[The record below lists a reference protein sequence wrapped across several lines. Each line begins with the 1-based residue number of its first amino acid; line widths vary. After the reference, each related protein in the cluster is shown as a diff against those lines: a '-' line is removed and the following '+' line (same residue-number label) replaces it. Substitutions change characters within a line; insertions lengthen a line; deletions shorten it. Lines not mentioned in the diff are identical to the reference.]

1 VRGVNGTHP
10 SRGGPHVVPP
20 PPPPPPPSSPHPP
33 RRPGAGLLRARRTV
47 DRVRR
52 AGGLRPVRHA
62 RGELGATPADVA
74 QPVAPAPTGGDTP
87 ADFPGASR
95 APQYQAPRTI
105 SIVRSERTVV
115 RDVDQALPIVLSI
128 AALLLALGGL
138 GIALARTGVVRRRLA
153 NHTH

>member
-1 VRGVNGTHP
+1 MSFH
-10 SRGGPHVVPP
+10 H
-20 PPPPPPPSSPHPP
+20 HHHHHHH
-33 RRPGAGLLRARRTV
+33 RRRRI
-47 DRVRR
+47 RR
-52 AGGLRPVRHA
+52 AALALACCALAAPSTAFAAPADSGPSVTPA
-62 RGELGATPADVA
+62 AKLGATPADVA

-138 GIALARTGVVRRRLA
+138 GIALARTGVVRRRPA